1 MSHAQAQLAARRKIL
16 LTQTALV
23 SAVVALF
30 YLLQGWQAGLAVIY
44 GSIIVVLTHRLQ
56 VWQLKRADQIAGL
69 SAERNMRYLYRCAA
83 ERFVAAVALLAVGI
97 ILLRLEPLPL
107 LAGYITAQAALVYR
121 WFLESSARRKH
132 GW

>member
-16 LTQTALV
+16 LTQMTLV
-23 SAVVALF
+23 GAVVGLF
-30 YLLQGWQAGLAVIY
+30 FLLQGWQAGLAVIY

-56 VWQLKRADQIAGL
+56 VWQLKRADRIAGL

-83 ERFVAAVALLAVGI
+83 ERFIAAVALLAVGI
-97 ILLRLEPLPL
+97 IVLRLEPLPL
-107 LAGYITAQAALVYR
+107 LAGYIMAQAALVYG